1 MEDDNQESHE
11 AFQKAYDKA
20 QSEIREKLLAP
31 HDDLG
36 LVLKCHL
43 IAEDS
48 LTSYLIAVKGL
59 PNIHKARLSFAQK
72 IELLDE
78 TDGLVF
84 KSKGGL
90 KQLNKIRNGFGHNF
104 QSTLEIEEDSVIAQG
119 AKQFLKGAEEAYAE
133 VVAMYKKLGGEHE
146 KVELLKSFI
155 DEIRAN
161 PPDKGKFLGKNH
173 ALLTQQEPREL
184 VAHFVTTFCEMAAI
198 ETYRHET
205 ASKQAYAA

>member
-1 MEDDNQESHE
+1 MEDNGQEPHE
-11 AFQKAYDKA
+11 TFQNAYDSA
-20 QSEIREKLLAP
+20 QSEIQKKLLAP

-48 LTSYLIAVKGL
+48 LTNYLIAVKGL
-59 PNIHKARLSFAQK
+59 PNIHKARLTFAQK
-72 IELLDE
+72 VELLDE

-104 QSTLEIEEDSVIAQG
+104 QATLEIEEDSVIAQG

-133 VVAMYKKLGGEHE
+133 VVAMYEKLGGEQE
-146 KVELLKSFI
+146 NVELLKTFI
-155 DEIRAN
+155 DEMRAN
-161 PPDKGKFLGKNH
+161 PPDKGEFLGNNH

-184 VAHFVTTFCEMAAI
+184 LAHFVRSFCEMAAI
-198 ETYRHET
+198 ETYRHE
-205 ASKQAYAA
+205 SESNQA